1 MQDDTNDLMHSLD
14 IQHFEEW
21 YHNERKKTIPCDDS

>member
-21 YHNERKKTIPCDDS
+21 YHNERKKNNTM